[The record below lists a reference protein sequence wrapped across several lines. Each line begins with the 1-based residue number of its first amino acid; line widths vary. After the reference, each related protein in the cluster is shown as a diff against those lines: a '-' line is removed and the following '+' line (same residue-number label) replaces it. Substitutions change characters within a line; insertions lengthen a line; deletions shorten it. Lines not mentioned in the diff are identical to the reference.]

1 MAYNILVVEDS
12 SQIRETIGDFFNAK
26 CGGTMQLFFAEDGDK
41 GLEMVYEHEFDL
53 VLLDIMLPK
62 TSGFEICREL
72 RGGSACPIIFI
83 TALGTENGI
92 LHGYELGA
100 DDYIIKPF
108 SLAALYAK
116 AVALIKRSKGMVRG
130 ETAITCG
137 KISLDPITM
146 QVKIDGEIVKLA
158 PKEYFLLKLL
168 LENKE
173 SVISRDT
180 MLTKV
185 WGYDFDGD
193 ERVVNNHIKKLRKA
207 LGKEN
212 SAVKTVFGGG
222 YKITEK

>member
-1 MAYNILVVEDS
+1 VAYNILVVEDS

-26 CGGTMQLFFAEDGDK
+26 CGGTMQLFFAADGDK
-41 GLEMVYEHEFDL
+41 ALEMVYEHEYDL
-53 VLLDIMLPK
+53 VLLDIMLPG

-83 TALGTENGI
+83 TALGTENDI

-100 DDYIIKPF
+100 DDYIVKPF

-146 QVKIDGEIVKLA
+146 QVKIGGETVKLA

-193 ERVVNNHIKKLRKA
+193 ERVVDNHIKKLRKA
-207 LGKEN
+207 LGKES